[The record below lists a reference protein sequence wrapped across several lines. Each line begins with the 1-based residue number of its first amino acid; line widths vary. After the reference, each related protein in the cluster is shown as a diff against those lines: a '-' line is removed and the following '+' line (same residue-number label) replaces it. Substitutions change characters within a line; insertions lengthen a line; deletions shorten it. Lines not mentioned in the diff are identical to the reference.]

1 MSERTTIHGIE
12 ELGFD
17 PDQLLPYQGSE
28 GEPVADR
35 LPPGWW
41 YPMPSIPE
49 ASRLPEHWLG
59 WLLTTP
65 EPGPQPPMGIWE
77 EWQTRKRMRAGYRLF
92 WSPLRGCWANLESPG
107 GRKPCP
113 DGNAGKFMVGWVL
126 VPDPPLYG
134 AHRLEG
140 FPPVQNSEGAKKKHG
155 VMQPKGLRWVPW
167 PDGEERAARKRKRMR
182 NVWPNVLT
190 FDVSQNRIVAIP
202 WSSMVGLGSD
212 ESIVDDV
219 PLYPF
224 APDMGPNIIDPIRL
238 AGLLPVDPMQNGAI
252 QSAVIERG
260 SIDDVDLARALD
272 NAVSMGDREKVLR
285 DRIGMGRMGT
295 LAVLRDPAGW
305 RMLLAQYPDP
315 IRYAEQSLP
324 NTRIQRIIRLL
335 RLVLLRA
342 LPALDQQDIDR
353 EQPEAERQFKIGV
366 VRGLLNHQKVLGL
379 AVPSWW
385 TGPNEAVGNQRRFLT
400 YLIRTEKQADDAI
413 RVLSRGWSARGFDSV
428 ASLARSGTDS
438 FDEALQLLA
447 AWRGAGEE
455 AIPYYRSRLVDW
467 LQRGLDVDTLR
478 AAWAFDRQTRSTGG
492 QWMLALGIA
501 LVLQHLPAP
510 ESV

>member
-1 MSERTTIHGIE
+1 MHKHVTTHGIE

-17 PDQLLPYQGSE
+17 PEQLLPFE
-28 GEPVADR
+28 GGDEGPPDR

-41 YPMPSIPE
+41 FPMPSIPE
-49 ASRLPEHWLG
+49 ASKLPEHWLG

-65 EPGPQPPMGIWE
+65 EPGPQPPMGVWE

-113 DGNAGKFMVGWVL
+113 DGNAGKFLVGWVL

-140 FPPVQNSEGAKKKHG
+140 FPPRQNTPDAKKKHG
-155 VMQPKGLRWVPW
+155 VMQPSGLRWVPW
-167 PDGEERAARKRKRMR
+167 PDGEEKPGRGRKRMR
-182 NVWPNVLT
+182 GVWPNVMT

-202 WSSMVGLGSD
+202 WSSMAGIGPD
-212 ESIVDDV
+212 ESVVDDV

-252 QSAVIERG
+252 QNAVIERDSTDEG
-260 SIDDVDLARALD
+260 GLLRAMD
-272 NAVSMGDREKVLR
+272 EAVSMGDREKVLR
-285 DRIGMGRMGT
+285 DRLGLGRQAT
-295 LAVLRDPAGW
+295 IAVLKDPVGW
-305 RMLLAQYPDP
+305 RVLVAQYPDP
-315 IRYAEQSLP
+315 IRFSEPSKP
-324 NTRIQRIIRLL
+324 DTRIQRIIRLL

-342 LPALDQQDIDR
+342 LPALDQNDIDR
-353 EQPEAERQFKIGV
+353 EQPSPEREFKIAV
-366 VRGLLNHQKVLGL
+366 VRGLLALQPVQGL
-379 AVPSWW
+379 RTPSWW
-385 TGPNEAVGNQRRFLT
+385 TGPAEATGNQRRFLSL
-400 YLIRTEKQADDAI
+400 LIHTEPQAADALHL
-413 RVLSRGWSARGFDSV
+413 LSRGWQSRGMEV
-428 ASLARSGTDS
+428 AADLARSGADP

-447 AWRGAGEE
+447 AWRGGGDE
-455 AIPYYRSRLVDW
+455 AVAYYRSRLVDW
-467 LQRGLDVDTLR
+467 LQTGLDVEAIR
-478 AAWAFDRQTRSTGG
+478 GAWSFDRATGSTGG

-501 LVLQHLPAP
+501 LLLQHTPVP
-510 ESV
+510 VIEG